1 MVGVDDP
8 PYLVLPL
15 TVEPTKPRLCLDA
28 RFLNLCMKDMPFS
41 FDKLTDVPRYV
52 YKSSYMIK
60 CDDKSGYDH
69 VLLSENSQTYFGFS
83 FGGLWFVCTTL
94 PFGWNISPYIY
105 HSIGLAATG
114 YLRGQGIPCSL
125 YIDDRL
131 NGELLTPN
139 GPWSVLPQD
148 RSRVYQI
155 DTAKSALFVVLSV
168 LVQLGYTIGI
178 KKSILWPSTAVEYLG
193 FIIDSEKQSFLIPCR
208 KIESFAC
215 LRETVLA

>member
-1 MVGVDDP
+1 M
-8 PYLVLPL
+8 
-15 TVEPTKPRLCLDA
+15 
-28 RFLNLCMKDMPFS
+28 
-41 FDKLTDVPRYV
+41 
-52 YKSSYMIK
+52 
-60 CDDKSGYDH
+60 
-69 VLLSENSQTYFGFS
+69 
-83 FGGLWFVCTTL
+83 WFVCTTL
-94 PFGWNISPYIY
+94 PFGWKISPYIY

-148 RSRVYQI
+148 RSRVYRI
-155 DTAKSALFVVLSV
+155 DAAKSALFVVLSV

-193 FIIDSEKQSFLIPCR
+193 LIIDSEKQSFLIPRR
-208 KIESFAC
+208 KIESFAS
-215 LRETVLA
+215 LRETILAYKSQIPLRTMQRFQGKCISLLLAVSAAKLFIRETSKAIASAEMRGHVTLNEFQGKR